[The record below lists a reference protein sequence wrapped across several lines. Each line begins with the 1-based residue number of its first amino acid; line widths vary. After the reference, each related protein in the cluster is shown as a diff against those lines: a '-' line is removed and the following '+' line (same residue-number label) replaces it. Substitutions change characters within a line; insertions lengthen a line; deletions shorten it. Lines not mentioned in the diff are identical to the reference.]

1 MPEDPELAHS
11 AAVPRVAATQ
21 PTSMLRRVF
30 RFHLFRVNTPILP
43 TVGTRPLSLKAVPR
57 TSLSRHYRTSAPRL
71 TSPSTGP
78 SRPSEN
84 TSSLPPDA
92 TVSQR
97 LKHLVKSYGWYALGV
112 YLVFSTLD
120 FTVAFVGIKLLGA
133 EQVSQAAAYV
143 KQLVFGFLQTTPPE
157 PGRDEVESPAAGNGG
172 QEGLYAMLVLAY
184 TIHKTLFLPVRV
196 GLTAALTPRIVGWL
210 RARGWAGGE
219 GAKRAAREMQ
229 ERIRNTRGHD

>member
-1 MPEDPELAHS
+1 MSEPAHS
-11 AAVPRVAATQ
+11 NT
-21 PTSMLRRVF
+21 MLRRIF
-30 RFHLFRVNTPILP
+30 PRFRVITPILP
-43 TVGTRPLSLKAVPR
+43 TATFRPRLPLYGPP
-57 TSLSRHYRTSAPRL
+57 TPRL
-71 TSPSTGP
+71 TSTSRGP
-78 SRPSEN
+78 SPS
-84 TSSLPPDA
+84 PPPSDA

-133 EQVSQAAAYV
+133 EQVSEAAAYV
-143 KQLVFGFLQTTPPE
+143 KQTVWGFLHTASPE
-157 PGRDEVESPAAGNGG
+157 PGRDETESPGAGNGG

-196 GLTAALTPRIVGWL
+196 GLTATLTPRIVGWL

-219 GAKRAAREMQ
+219 RAKQ
-229 ERIRNTRGHD
+229 EIKDRIRNSSGQD

>member
-1 MPEDPELAHS
+1 
-11 AAVPRVAATQ
+11 
-21 PTSMLRRVF
+21 MLRRVF
-30 RFHLFRVNTPILP
+30 PRFHLFRVNTPILP
-43 TVGTRPLSLKAVPR
+43 TATKLGTRPLSLLTSVPR
-57 TSLSRHYRTSAPRL
+57 ASPSRHYRTSAPRL
-71 TSPSTGP
+71 TSASTRP

-92 TVSQR
+92 TLSQR

-112 YLVFSTLD
+112 YLVFSALD
-120 FTVAFVGIKLLGA
+120 FSVAFVGIKLLGA

-143 KQLVFGFLQTTPPE
+143 KQVVFGFFHNKPPE
-157 PGRDEVESPAAGNGG
+157 PGRDETESPAAGNGG

-196 GLTAALTPRIVGWL
+196 GLTATLTPRIVGWL

-219 GAKRAAREMQ
+219 GARRAAREMK
-229 ERIRNTRGHD
+229 ERIRVTKGQD